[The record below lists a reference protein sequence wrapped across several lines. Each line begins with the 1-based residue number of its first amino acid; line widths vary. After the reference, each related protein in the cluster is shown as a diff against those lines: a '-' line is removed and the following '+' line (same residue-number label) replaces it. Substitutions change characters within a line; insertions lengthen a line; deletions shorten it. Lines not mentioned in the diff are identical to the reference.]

1 MAATKASKNADP
13 VLPDQSGRLML
24 VDPFGTNAPED
35 ETVRRRAYEI
45 YEQSGRE
52 DGHDL
57 EHWLKAECEVR

>member
-1 MAATKASKNADP
+1 MAATKPKKNADP
-13 VLPDQSGRLML
+13 VLPDQSGRLTL
-24 VDPFGTNAPED
+24 VDPHGTNEPRH

-45 YEQSGRE
+45 YEQRGRE